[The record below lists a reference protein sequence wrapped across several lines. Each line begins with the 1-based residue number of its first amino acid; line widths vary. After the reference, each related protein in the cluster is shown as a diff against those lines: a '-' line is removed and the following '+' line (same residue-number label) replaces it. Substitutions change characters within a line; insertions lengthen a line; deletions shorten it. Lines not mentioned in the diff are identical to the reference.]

1 MMSIST
7 RAMQLFVAVLDTGN
21 FSGVARR
28 ESISPSSVSRIISQL
43 EDELG
48 LQLLFRNT
56 RTVVP
61 TEAGRLYGNTFR
73 RVLDELSSTTLQLQE
88 RESQP
93 SGLVRINA
101 PVVFGYRHIAPWLAE
116 LTERYPGLRIE
127 LTQTDDFI
135 DPLSDTAD
143 LLFRIAPLQ
152 DSGLHVRVVDTSV
165 YHLAASPE
173 YLARHG
179 TPQAPDE
186 LMDHRCL
193 VYKGIMGAQKL
204 FFTKPGQ
211 ATEMQA
217 PQGVLLSNNAETLL
231 NAALQGGGVIAM
243 PDWLIGGLLKQRQL
257 VRLLPDYQVAIS
269 QQELVIAMLYPHARF
284 MPLNVRTVIDFFA
297 DKFGSPAYWKY
308 QPAEQ

>member
-7 RAMQLFVAVLDTGN
+7 RAMQLYVAVLDTGN
-21 FSGVARR
+21 FSGAARR
-28 ESISPSSVSRIISQL
+28 ESMSPSSVSRIISQL

-56 RTVVP
+56 RTIVP

-73 RVLDELSSTTLQLQE
+73 RVLDELSSTTQLLLD

-93 SGLVRINA
+93 AGLVRINA

-116 LTERYPGLRIE
+116 LTEQYPGLRIE

-143 LLFRIAPLQ
+143 LLFRIEPLQ

-173 YLARHG
+173 
-179 TPQAPDE
+179 
-186 LMDHRCL
+186 
-193 VYKGIMGAQKL
+193 
-204 FFTKPGQ
+204 
-211 ATEMQA
+211 
-217 PQGVLLSNNAETLL
+217 
-231 NAALQGGGVIAM
+231 
-243 PDWLIGGLLKQRQL
+243 
-257 VRLLPDYQVAIS
+257 
-269 QQELVIAMLYPHARF
+269 
-284 MPLNVRTVIDFFA
+284 
-297 DKFGSPAYWKY
+297 
-308 QPAEQ
+308 